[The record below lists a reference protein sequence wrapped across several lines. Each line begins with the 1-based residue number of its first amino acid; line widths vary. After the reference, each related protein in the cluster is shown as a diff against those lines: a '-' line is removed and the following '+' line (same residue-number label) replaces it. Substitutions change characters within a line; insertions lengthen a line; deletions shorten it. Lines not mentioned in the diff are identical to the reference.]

1 MNIRQL
7 SKSYGDQE
15 VFHSFNYDFQ
25 DRSLYWIKGKNGCGK
40 TTLLRILAG
49 LEPYQGSV
57 DETKHK
63 TMVFQ
68 EDRLVMNLTVFTNL
82 WMVMDE
88 PKEKAK
94 NKIKKELKKLGLEDW
109 MDQPVAT
116 LSGGMRRRIAIIRAF
131 LIPYDLVLLD
141 EPLKGFD
148 SETKEM
154 VYQYLLEKCHGSL
167 TLWVNHEELDFPED
181 SLCLDLS
188 SDLRLQ

>member
-57 DETKHK
+57 DEIKHK

-94 NKIKKELKKLGLEDW
+94 NKIKKELKKLGLEDC

-167 TLWVNHEELDFPED
+167 TLWVNHEELDVPED

>member
-7 SKSYGDQE
+7 SKSYGDQV

-49 LEPYQGSV
+49 LEPYQGNV
-57 DETKHK
+57 DEIKHK

-94 NKIKKELKKLGLEDW
+94 NKIKKELKKLGF
-109 MDQPVAT
+109 
-116 LSGGMRRRIAIIRAF
+116 R
-131 LIPYDLVLLD
+131 
-141 EPLKGFD
+141 
-148 SETKEM
+148 
-154 VYQYLLEKCHGSL
+154 
-167 TLWVNHEELDFPED
+167 
-181 SLCLDLS
+181 
-188 SDLRLQ
+188 